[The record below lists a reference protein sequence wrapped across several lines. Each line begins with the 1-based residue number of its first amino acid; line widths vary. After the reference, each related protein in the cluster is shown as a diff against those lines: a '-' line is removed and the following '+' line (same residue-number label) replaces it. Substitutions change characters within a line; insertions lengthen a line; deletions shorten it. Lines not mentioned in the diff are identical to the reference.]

1 MIHAVSVLKAY
12 TALRG
17 TYVYHL
23 PMAIAMLI
31 FIRIPDN
38 DTFPGALY
46 WYITS
51 VFLHFLLTFIHLT
64 EFFQVSDKSN
74 HYVLEIGKIFTIPLQ
89 AFNFILLATLYVESP
104 SYTDLDEEGAR
115 FKIWLF
121 IEAVM
126 VVSQVLT
133 NMLFVLIRTME
144 RTKVSV
150 MFGSNDDE
158 LSDYVSTV
166 EI

>member
-38 DTFPGALY
+38 IETFPGALW

-64 EFFQVSDKSN
+64 EFFQVTDK
-74 HYVLEIGKIFTIPLQ
+74 
-89 AFNFILLATLYVESP
+89 
-104 SYTDLDEEGAR
+104 
-115 FKIWLF
+115 
-121 IEAVM
+121 
-126 VVSQVLT
+126 
-133 NMLFVLIRTME
+133 
-144 RTKVSV
+144 
-150 MFGSNDDE
+150 
-158 LSDYVSTV
+158 
-166 EI
+166 